1 MTNKSYYRVIL
12 GRRNSL
18 FEECYK
24 GGYVGVDMD
33 IDQDLTDEL
42 PDDWREFNKK
52 YVPIYLKNNSDKT
65 KVSAGLKC
73 GMTWTLAKGMN
84 IGDIIL
90 SPDGQGNYYIGEVTS
105 DYIYAKGE
113 KLQHRRNVK
122 WFPKSISKD
131 LLSESFRSSLSSIA
145 TIINVTKYSTEIE
158 GLILGDSPVLIVS
171 NDETVEDPSEFALE
185 KHLEDFLVQ
194 NWRTIELG
202 KKYDIYE
209 VDGEKVGQQFPT
221 DTGPID
227 ILAISKNKR
236 ELLIVELKKGRAT
249 DVVVGQLQRY
259 MGYVKD
265 ELAERDQS
273 VKGVI
278 IAFDEDIRL
287 KRALSVANNIDFYTY
302 KIHFKLE
309 KK

>member
-1 MTNKSYYRVIL
+1 MENKSYYRIIL
-12 GRRNSL
+12 GKANSL
-18 FEECYK
+18 FEEGYV
-24 GGYVGVDMD
+24 GGYVGVDMGLAE
-33 IDQDLTDEL
+33 DLTSKL

-52 YVPIYLKNNSDKT
+52 YIPIYLRDNPDKT

-90 SPDGQGNYYIGEVTS
+90 CPDGKGSYYVGEIIS
-105 DYIYAKGE
+105 DYVYTEGVP
-113 KLQHRRNVK
+113 LQHRRNVK
-122 WFPKSISKD
+122 WFSKSIARD
-131 LLSESFRSSLSSIA
+131 LLSESFRNSLGSIG
-145 TIINVTKYSTEIE
+145 TIVNISKYSSEVE
-158 GLILGDSPVLIVS
+158 RLISGDSPVSIIS

-185 KHLEDFLVQ
+185 RHLEDFLVQ
-194 NWRTIELG
+194 NWKSIELG

-209 VDGEKVGQQFPT
+209 VDGEIVGQQYPS

-227 ILAISKNKR
+227 ILAISKDKK
-236 ELLIVELKKGRAT
+236 ELLVVELKKGRVT

-259 MGYVKD
+259 MGYVKE
-265 ELAERDQS
+265 ELAEQNQT

-278 IAFDEDIRL
+278 IAFEEDLRL
-287 KRALSVANNIDFYTY
+287 KRALSVTQNIDFYTY

-309 KK
+309 RK